1 MGVLLNE
8 LGHVAHIIA
17 IVSVLI
23 IAVLIVTKEPD
34 TTLITACITA
44 IVALGLGRPP
54 ASSTNGNGNSQKTL

>member
-8 LGHVAHIIA
+8 LGHIAHIIA
-17 IVSVLI
+17 IVSVFVIAIFCI
-23 IAVLIVTKEPD
+23 IKDPD

-54 ASSTNGNGNSQKTL
+54 ASSTNGNGNSQKTV